1 MNRSRAA
8 CLIAVCLMLVTTSV
22 AHASGWT
29 ARPLGDFLAS
39 QGASSTFVPPVPDY
53 AGWVDGEFVTFA
65 LVDYPGLAAG
75 WIEDAT
81 GGAESLGTEVRGKVV
96 ERAAPDGRA
105 VVRVRLV
112 TSRAL
117 SWAFLIAD
125 VDFSDPL
132 FFLTTPLAFG
142 ARAQDVVGGATPS
155 LGKAH
160 FDVTFTNSAPG
171 APLPDLVQ
179 LLNAPLPGQLPV
191 TFSFRSRTCGT
202 TPDGTAARLTIDQVC
217 SDTGSGQVCA
227 AAVVEI
233 APLASACDDDD

>member
-1 MNRSRAA
+1 
-8 CLIAVCLMLVTTSV
+8 MLVTASV
-22 AHASGWT
+22 VHAGGWT
-29 ARPLGDFLAS
+29 PRPLGDFLGA
-39 QGASSTFVPPVPDY
+39 QGSTSDFVPPVPDY
-53 AGWVDGEFVTFA
+53 VGWVDGEFVTFA

-81 GGAESLGTEVRGKVV
+81 GGAESLGTKVRGTVM

-105 VVRVRLV
+105 EVRVRLV

-125 VDFSDPL
+125 VVDFSDPL

-142 ARAQDVVGGATPS
+142 ARAQDVVDGATPS

-191 TFSFRSRTCGT
+191 TFRFRSLTCGT
-202 TPDGTAARLTIDQVC
+202 TPDGTPARLTIDQVC

-233 APLASACDDDD
+233 APLASACDDD